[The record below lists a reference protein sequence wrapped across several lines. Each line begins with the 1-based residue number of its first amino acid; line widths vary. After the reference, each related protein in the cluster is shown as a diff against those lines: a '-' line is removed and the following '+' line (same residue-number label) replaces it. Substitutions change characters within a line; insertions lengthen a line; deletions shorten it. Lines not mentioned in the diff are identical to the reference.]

1 LAIVFLLFVMS
12 REGSNPHP
20 EIVLHHIGSIS
31 VVTRGTKS
39 GSAPLRAITDVGFET
54 GRLHP
59 GDGAD
64 LVGLGHIAR
73 D

>member
-39 GSAPLRAITDVGFET
+39 GSAPLRAITDVGF
-54 GRLHP
+54 HP

-64 LVGLGHIAR
+64 LVELGHTAR